1 MSCIARYFAAFGLII
16 ACHSI
21 LQAADVLLFIQPRDD
36 AQIIG
41 RLSSE
46 DPAIQA
52 ATEVLDISAAAKG
65 WKWTEVSLKT
75 EGYVPTKSVSK
86 GFEVASGTFVR
97 SQSNSGAI
105 ILTTAENGD
114 HFEILSSELD
124 WTHVRFEKP
133 IPVYFKDG
141 APSNEAF
148 LSATTQTTTVEP
160 IAVSGASSTPSI
172 ASFDPNRSVGTT
184 RPSALAPENV
194 EWKAAPAATTQSI
207 QSTEARDLIPPKQQ
221 PPKPVVV
228 ASQQVAPS
236 ERPRMPVV
244 EIGTS
249 TRTFSG
255 KLVREIR
262 NYGPRYPLRLKASNG
277 KRIAYVDISNVFI
290 SDLRPYL
297 DRNVFVSGEVSP
309 VVTGSK
315 DLVIYA
321 RVLRLA
327 D

>member
-1 MSCIARYFAAFGLII
+1 MSCLVRYLAAIALFF
-16 ACHSI
+16 ACHPISR
-21 LQAADVLLFIQPRDD
+21 AADVLLFIQPRDD

-41 RLSSE
+41 RSSSE

-52 ATEVLDISAAAKG
+52 AAEVLDISAAAKG
-65 WKWTEVSLKT
+65 WKWTELSLET
-75 EGYVPTKSVSK
+75 EGYVPTKAVSK
-86 GFEVASGTFVR
+86 GFEVAPGTFVR

-105 ILTTAENGD
+105 ILTKAENGD
-114 HFEILSSELD
+114 RFEILASELD

-133 IPVYFKDG
+133 IPVYFKDV
-141 APSNEAF
+141 APSSEAF
-148 LSATTQTTTVEP
+148 VTSMTQTTRAEP
-160 IAVSGASSTPSI
+160 IAVRSATSNPSI
-172 ASFDPNRSVGTT
+172 ASFDPNQSVGTT

-194 EWKAAPAATTQSI
+194 EWKAGPTATTPSI
-207 QSTEARDLIPPKQQ
+207 QSTGPQNFIPEKPR

-228 ASQQVAPS
+228 APQRVAPS
-236 ERPRMPVV
+236 ERPRTPDV
-244 EIGTS
+244 EIGTP

-255 KLVREIR
+255 RLVREIR
-262 NYGPRYPLRLKASNG
+262 NFGPRYPLRLKAGNG
-277 KRIAYVDISNVFI
+277 KRIAYVDISNVFVN
-290 SDLRPYL
+290 DLRPYL
-297 DRNVFVSGEVSP
+297 DRNVFVSGEVRP